1 MRHGERADQASDPAL
16 REQYQGHADPILTPL
31 GHQQARE
38 TGEFLKAE
46 IARIEQLEGRKFD
59 AINVSAS
66 PFARTISTCTEIAKG
81 VGATNINLDYQW
93 VEALYPCL
101 YSEDPLPNLEARKVG
116 NEGLAS

>member
-1 MRHGERADQASDPAL
+1 MVKSITLQVMSAASQNKTFRYCFIVRHGERADQASDPAL
-16 REQYQGHADPILTPL
+16 REQYDGHSDPILTPL

-38 TGEFLKAE
+38 TGKFLRAE

-81 VGATNINLDYQW
+81 VGATNINLDY
-93 VEALYPCL
+93 
-101 YSEDPLPNLEARKVG
+101 
-116 NEGLAS
+116 